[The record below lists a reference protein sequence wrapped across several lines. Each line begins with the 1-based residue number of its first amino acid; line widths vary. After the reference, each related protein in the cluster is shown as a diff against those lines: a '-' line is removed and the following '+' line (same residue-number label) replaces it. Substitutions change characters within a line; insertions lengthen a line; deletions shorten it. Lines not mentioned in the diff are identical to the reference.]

1 MCNKNSHHN
10 NLISALTTHYFTQ
23 NMPKEK
29 QHSDLT
35 TEQGFHN
42 RIPDHEERSG
52 RLFRTSV
59 LQLSVDYL
67 SLKSGVCQW

>member
-10 NLISALTTHYFTQ
+10 NLISALTTHYFMQ

-29 QHSDLT
+29 QHSDPT

-52 RLFRTSV
+52 RLF
-59 LQLSVDYL
+59 
-67 SLKSGVCQW
+67 

>member
-10 NLISALTTHYFTQ
+10 NLISALNTNYFMQ

-29 QHSDLT
+29 QHPDLT
-35 TEQGFHN
+35 TELGFHN

-52 RLFRTSV
+52 RLF
-59 LQLSVDYL
+59 
-67 SLKSGVCQW
+67 